1 MSEEI
6 RALLIYEILGKPPEH
21 IEKTLN
27 EFIDK
32 LGENKGINITQRKVH
47 EAHVFEKKDEKGE
60 LEKTDL
66 FTTFAEVEIEADD
79 LNLIFM
85 IVVNMLPANI
95 EIIEP
100 TLIRITNFDLSQTL
114 SELTI
119 KLHRY
124 DEVAKALTMERYA
137 LIGKLKEMQKKIKE
151 LELKIEDKEEVKKKS
166 KKDKSKK

>member
-1 MSEEI
+1 MSSGNKIKTSIIFEI
-6 RALLIYEILGKPPEH
+6 IGRPPENIIKVLKEDVIKNMNKEEG
-21 IEKTLN
+21 IEVTKETIH
-27 EFIDK
+27 EPK
-32 LGENKGINITQRKVH
+32 LI
-47 EAHVFEKKDEKGE
+47 KDQK
-60 LEKTDL
+60 DL
-66 FTTFAEVEIEADD
+66 YTTFAEVEIEADD